1 MTKVQLQRQ
10 GMRMRLSA
18 SGHAVG
24 SPAACAGVS
33 ALLCALC
40 AYLQR
45 DGKTRLHSCV
55 LESGKALLDFS
66 GGARA
71 AAAFELTAL
80 GLRLIAEG
88 YPDCVSVEE

>member
-40 AYLQR
+40 A
-45 DGKTRLHSCV
+45 
-55 LESGKALLDFS
+55 
-66 GGARA
+66 
-71 AAAFELTAL
+71 
-80 GLRLIAEG
+80 
-88 YPDCVSVEE
+88 